1 MAETKKYIAVTIGP
15 VFDTINLAS
24 SPSALWAA
32 SYMFSMLSKNVCAA
46 LVDSGVKQEEIVSPY
61 FDADDTML
69 NRNDGVGLFHD
80 RIIFRAEGFD
90 IEDFGV
96 IKETAI
102 ENTVKQFGF
111 EKKDFQYFQDYF
123 MVSAVSFEAENPILE
138 SSEMLDCLELS
149 KSFVK
154 SETSNPILSLYTSD
168 REDHRNKNLRNLIS
182 KMKLA
187 NWQLYTGEKEKS
199 VRSLDDIAMA
209 QCAKDKMLKKHRY
222 YAIVRSDGDN
232 MGTIIKTLDTDEK
245 IRSFSKT
252 CLNYCA
258 GIADIVHDDFGGVTI
273 FSGGD
278 DLLAIL
284 PVENSNG
291 NTVFDFSKRAND
303 YFVECFKNL
312 SDEVSLS
319 LGICV
324 CYKKFPLYEA
334 LEESAHMLFD
344 VAKADDKNRVAIRF
358 QKHSGQSEGL
368 VIPNKDMEKFIELQK
383 AGVKKSDEKNERVLL
398 SAMHKISL
406 YKELF
411 NNADDE
417 KTVINLFANIFDADE
432 HKGVEFIEK
441 TLPKFFWELKSQM
454 NILAISN
461 AGVMADDKKDYA
473 LTMNYILRIIKFFI
487 EKAGD

>member
-1 MAETKKYIAVTIGP
+1 MAENKQYIAVTIGP

-102 ENTVKQFGF
+102 KNTVKQFGF

-154 SETSNPILSLYTSD
+154 VEKSNPILSLYTSD
-168 REDHRNKNLRNLIS
+168 REDHRNENLRKMIS
-182 KMKLA
+182 KMKLD

-199 VRSLDDIAMA
+199 VRSLDDIARA
-209 QCAKDKMLKKHRY
+209 QCAEDKILKKHRY

-252 CLNYCA
+252 CLKYCA
-258 GIADIVHDDFGGVTI
+258 GIADIVRNEYGGVTI
-273 FSGGD
+273 YSGGD

-284 PVENSNG
+284 PVENSNE

-319 LGICV
+319 FGICV

-334 LEESAHMLFD
+334 LEESAYMLFD
-344 VAKADDKNRVAIRF
+344 VAKADEKNRLAIRF

-368 VIPNKDMEKFIELQK
+368 IIPNKDMEKFIELQK
-383 AGVKKSDEKNERVLL
+383 ADVRKSDEEKERKLL

-406 YKELF
+406 FRRLF
-411 NNADDE
+411 NSAVDE

-432 HKGVEFIEK
+432 HKGVEFVEK

-454 NILAISN
+454 NILAITN
-461 AGVMADDKKDYA
+461 DGVKTNDKKDYA

>member
-1 MAETKKYIAVTIGP
+1 MAEIKQYIAVTIGP

-32 SYMFSMLSKNVCAA
+32 SYMFSMLSKNVCKA
-46 LVDSGVKQEEIVSPY
+46 LVDSGVKQEDIVSPY
-61 FDADDTML
+61 FDAEDKML

-90 IEDFGV
+90 IKNFKE
-96 IKETAI
+96 IKEEAI
-102 ENTVKQFGF
+102 ENTVKKFGF
-111 EKKDFQYFQDYF
+111 EEIEFKYFQDYF
-123 MVSAVSFEAENPILE
+123 MVSAVSFEAENPILD
-138 SSEMLDCLELS
+138 SSKILDGLELS

-154 SETSNPILSLYTSD
+154 VEKSNPILSLYTSD
-168 REDHRNKNLRNLIS
+168 RESYRNKNLLQMVAD
-182 KMKLA
+182 MKLDS
-187 NWQLYTGEKEKS
+187 WQLYRDENKNS
-199 VRSLDDIAMA
+199 VRSLDDIARA
-209 QCAKDKMLKKHRY
+209 QCAMDKMLKKHRY

-232 MGTIIKTLDTDEK
+232 MGSIIKTLDTDAK
-245 IRSFSKT
+245 IREFSKT

-258 GIADIVHDDFGGVTI
+258 GIADIVHDKYGGVTI
-273 FSGGD
+273 YSGGD

-291 NTVFDFSKRAND
+291 NTVFDFSKSAND
-303 YFVECFKNL
+303 YFRECFKDL

-324 CYKKFPLYEA
+324 SYKKFPLYEA
-334 LEESAHMLFD
+334 LGESAYMLFD
-344 VAKADDKNRVAIRF
+344 VAKKNGKNCVAVRF

-383 AGVKKSDEKNERVLL
+383 AGVRKSDVEKELVLL

-406 YKELF
+406 FERLF
-411 NNADDE
+411 NSADDE
-417 KTVINLFANIFDADE
+417 KTVINLFKNTFDAE
-432 HKGVEFIEK
+432 AHKEVEFIKK
-441 TLPKFFWELKSQM
+441 TLPQFFWELKSQM
-454 NILAISN
+454 NILAITN
-461 AGVMADDKKDYA
+461 DGVMTNDKKDYV

>member
-1 MAETKKYIAVTIGP
+1 MAENKQYIAITIGP

-46 LVDSGVKQEEIVSPY
+46 LVDSGVKQEDIVSPY
-61 FDADDTML
+61 FDVEDTML

-102 ENTVKQFGF
+102 KNTVKQFGF

-168 REDHRNKNLRNLIS
+168 REDHRNENLRNLIS
-182 KMKLA
+182 EMKLD
-187 NWQLYTGEKEKS
+187 NWQLYDCVKT
-199 VRSLDDIAMA
+199 VRSLDDIARA

-252 CLNYCA
+252 CLKYCA
-258 GIADIVHDDFGGVTI
+258 GIADIVRNEYGGVTI
-273 FSGGD
+273 YSGGD

-291 NTVFDFSKRAND
+291 NTVFDFSKKAND

-406 YKELF
+406 FKELF

-417 KTVINLFANIFDADE
+417 KPVINLFANIFDADE
-432 HKGVEFIEK
+432 HKGVKFIEK

-461 AGVMADDKKDYA
+461 TGVMADDKKDYV
-473 LTMNYILRIIKFFI
+473 LTINYILRIIKFFI
-487 EKAGD
+487 ERAGD